1 MSMIR
6 LLHLVASSGGGGAT
20 HVRDLA
26 VGLPR
31 DRFEITVAMPLD
43 AGNVSVADFTSA
55 GVAFEQVHIA
65 GGFAAGEVLR
75 LSRLLKASR
84 FDIVHVHGARA
95 SLYGRLAAAMT
106 RPRPAVVFS
115 IHGFAAPFYRL
126 HKRLAY
132 LAVERALQP
141 ITDLTICVAQAEAD
155 SFLSF
160 GLTHPQ
166 RVRVIPYGIDVS
178 RFLTPPAGVANLR
191 RELGGGDGHVVLTV
205 CRLNVPRDFFS
216 LLTAFRHVRDEFADA
231 RLLIVG
237 DGPQRDH
244 VEQLIQDLGL
254 ERCVRITGFRDDVP
268 AFMALADV
276 YVLTSYGWEGYPIS
290 TLEAQAAGVPVVVT
304 DAGGSAEAVQH
315 EKTGLVVPKSDPD
328 LLAGALLRL
337 LRNPDLCC
345 SMGEAG
351 QRRARSE
358 FARERMIGSM
368 MSIYDSCQGA

>member
-26 VGLPR
+26 VGLSR
-31 DRFEITVAMPLD
+31 DRFETTVAMPSD
-43 AGNVSVADFTSA
+43 AGNVSVADFTSV

-95 SLYGRLAAAMT
+95 SLHGRLAAAMT

-115 IHGFAAPFYRL
+115 IHGFAAPFYPL
-126 HKRLAY
+126 HKRLSY
-132 LAVERALQP
+132 LAVERVLQA

-160 GLTHPQ
+160 GLTDPQ

-178 RFLTPPAGVANLR
+178 RFLTPPAGVVNLR
-191 RELGGGDGHVVLTV
+191 RELGVGDGHVVLTV
-205 CRLNVPRDFFS
+205 CRLNVPRDFLS

-244 VEQLIQDLGL
+244 VEQLIRDLGL

-315 EKTGLVVPKSDPD
+315 VKTGLVVPKRRPD
-328 LLAGALLRL
+328 LLANALLRL
-337 LRNPDLCC
+337 LRNPGLREQ
-345 SMGEAG
+345 MAMAG
-351 QRRARSE
+351 QQRARQE
-358 FARERMIGSM
+358 FARERMIQSVA
-368 MSIYDSCQGA
+368 GAYHRCLLT